1 MFSPVLVHEFL
12 SCTAE
17 RLPHKTA
24 LICEEERWTYR
35 ALDQASDRAAGLFR
49 SLGLKRGGRVAIFLD
64 NCVETVISLYGT
76 LKAGGVFVVIDGSTK
91 AKKLGTILADAGPS
105 VLVTR
110 TEKAAVVT
118 AALRSGEHGCASV
131 WAGEPAD
138 IPETCR
144 PHAVTWKTVVPDRY
158 RPENDAPFPG
168 KTHAGAGCIDRDLA
182 ALIYT
187 SGSSGDP
194 KGVMVSH
201 LNMVS
206 AARSVIRYIGNR
218 QDDII
223 INVLPLSFGYGLY
236 QVLMS
241 VMFGGTVVLE
251 RSFLYPVTILERIE
265 REQVTGFPLVPT
277 IAALLIKLSNL
288 GRYDLRSLRYVTN
301 AAAALPV
308 EHIRKLRSLLPCA
321 RLFSMYGLTECK
333 RVSYLAPEE
342 LDRRPASVGKAIP
355 NSEVM
360 VLNEAGQECPAG
372 EVGELVVRGSHVAC
386 GYWNAPELTA
396 RTFRTCGLSGERLL
410 YSGDLFTRDEEGYL
424 YYMGRKS
431 EMIKTKGERVSPC
444 EVENVLHEMQGVLEA
459 AVIGFRDDLLGQAVT
474 ACLVCS
480 GTLQE
485 RAVMRFCAERL
496 QPFMVPRHV
505 LFLGSMPRSLNG
517 KIDKKML
524 SLVVESKLRPGGT
537 VPDRKP
543 AGGTGAQP
551 GISSLEA
558 VDPERQRLLY
568 SEAPAAAGGSV
579 VRPEEV

>member
-17 RLPHKTA
+17 RLPHKPA
-24 LICEEERWTYR
+24 LICGEERWTYR
-35 ALDQASDRAAGLFR
+35 ALERASDRAASLFR
-49 SLGLKRGGRVAIFLD
+49 STGLKRGGRVVIFLD
-64 NCVETVISLYGT
+64 NCAETVISLYGA
-76 LKAGGVFVVIDGSTK
+76 LKAGGVFVIIDGSTK
-91 AKKLGTILADAGPS
+91 AKKLGAILSDADAS

-110 TEKAAVVT
+110 TDKSAVVT
-118 AALRSGEHGCASV
+118 AALGCEEQRCSSV
-131 WAGEPAD
+131 WTGEPSA
-138 IPETCR
+138 IPEMCR
-144 PHAVTWKTVVPDRY
+144 ARAVSWQTVVPDPLH
-158 RPENDAPFPG
+158 PEEDTPFPARQ
-168 KTHAGAGCIDRDLA
+168 HAATGCIDRDLA

-223 INVLPLSFGYGLY
+223 MNVLPLSFGYGLY

-241 VMFGGTVVLE
+241 AMFGGTVVLE

-265 REQVTGFPLVPT
+265 RERVTGFPLVPT
-277 IAALLIKLSNL
+277 IAALLIKLSNF
-288 GRYDLRSLRYVTN
+288 GRYDLGSLRYVTN

-308 EHIRKLRSLLPCA
+308 EHIRKLRSLLPGA

-342 LDRRPASVGKAIP
+342 LDRRPASVGKPIP

-360 VLNEAGQECPAG
+360 VLNEAGQECAAG

-386 GYWNAPELTA
+386 GYWNAPDLTA
-396 RTFRTCGLSGERLL
+396 RTFRPSGPSGERLL
-410 YSGDLFTRDEEGYL
+410 YSGDLFTRDEEGFL
-424 YYMGRKS
+424 YYMGRKG

-444 EVENVLHEMQGVLEA
+444 EVENVLHEMPGVIEA
-459 AVIGFRDDLLGQAVT
+459 AVIGLRDELLGQAVT
-474 ACLVCS
+474 ACLVCNS
-480 GTLQE
+480 MLEE
-485 RAVMRFCAERL
+485 RAIMRFCAERL

-517 KIDKKML
+517 KIDKKKL
-524 SLVVESKLRPGGT
+524 ALIVESRIWPGGGMAPAGKRTAGTCAQPAITSET
-537 VPDRKP
+537 VLPDRP
-543 AGGTGAQP
+543 
-551 GISSLEA
+551 
-558 VDPERQRLLY
+558 LLIC
-568 SEAPAAAGGSV
+568 SEAPASPGNAGHQ
-579 VRPEEV
+579 EEV